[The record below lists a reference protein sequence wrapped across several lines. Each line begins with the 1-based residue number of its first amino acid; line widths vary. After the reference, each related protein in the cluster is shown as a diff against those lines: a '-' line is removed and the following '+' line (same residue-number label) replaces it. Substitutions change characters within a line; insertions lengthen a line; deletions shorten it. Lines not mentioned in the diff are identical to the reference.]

1 MRQLNTYFD
10 QIPVAQVKEIA
21 EPLPDTINDESENDG
36 VSVPRPPNGGTPAR
50 DGWRTMAQQIQK
62 ETDTT
67 KLIELVQQLIARFDE
82 QEQRTTVVRA
92 EKSLTGTEKTP
103 TSSAG

>member
-36 VSVPRPPNGGTPAR
+36 VSVPQPPNGGTPAR
-50 DGWRTMAQQIQK
+50 DGWRAMAQQIQR

-82 QEQRTTVVRA
+82 QEQRTSLVRGG
-92 EKSLTGTEKTP
+92 KIHVRSG
-103 TSSAG
+103 S